1 MSRGTQ
7 APTLSGSWRTVTA
20 AILIKEVFD
29 RVGVV
34 ARTATDAR
42 QTRIQWHHEGRCVMT
57 VTIRDMAHDFPIEV
71 SGANRVTLW
80 NRNGERLN
88 RNHFGGLVASM
99 AGESV
104 NDGWRAWTY
113 LNVSRQILEAW
124 IACGG
129 EP

>member
-7 APTLSGSWRTVTA
+7 APTLSDTWRTVTA
-20 AILIKEVFD
+20 AILIKEVYD
-29 RVGVV
+29 RVGIV

-42 QTRIQWHHEGRCVMT
+42 RTRTQWHHDGRCVLT

-71 SGANRVTLW
+71 SGGGRVTSW
-80 NRNGERLN
+80 NCNGERLN
-88 RNHFGGLVASM
+88 REHFGGLVASM
-99 AGESV
+99 AGETL
-104 NDGWRAWTY
+104 NDGWRAWAW
-113 LNVSRQILEAW
+113 VVDDQMKQAW